1 MTRILLNINR
11 GRLLAIS
18 IGIIYVWFGLLKF
31 FPELS
36 PADGL
41 AKHTITFLTFGLLPE
56 SISILLLA
64 IIEVGIGLCLLLN
77 FQLKT
82 VISIAI
88 IHLILTFIPVLF
100 FPEVSFAKA
109 PFVLTLVG
117 QYIVK
122 NIVIISALFFIY
134 PIDDCAKNISLNKP
148 LKL

>member
-1 MTRILLNINR
+1 
-11 GRLLAIS
+11 
-18 IGIIYVWFGLLKF
+18 VWFGLLKF

-41 AKHTITFLTFGLLPE
+41 ATHTITFLTFGLIPGN
-56 SISILLLA
+56 ISIVMLA
-64 IIEVGIGLCLLLN
+64 IIEVGIGACLLFN

-100 FPEVSFAKA
+100 FPEVSFSKA
-109 PFVLTLVG
+109 PFALTLVG

-134 PIDDCAKNISLNKP
+134 PIDDYTKTVSL
-148 LKL
+148 

>member
-1 MTRILLNINR
+1 MTRILLNIDR

-18 IGIIYVWFGLLKF
+18 IGIIYFWFGLLKF

-41 AKHTITFLTFGLLPE
+41 AKHTITFLTFGLIPE
-56 SISILLLA
+56 NISILMLA
-64 IIEVGIGLCLLLN
+64 IIEVGIGLCLLFN
-77 FQLKT
+77 VQLKT
-82 VISIAI
+82 VVSIAI

-134 PIDDCAKNISLNKP
+134 PINDYTKHLIK
-148 LKL
+148 